1 MKGIGMIDNTFE
13 ERKREKDEKHYI
25 CETINGERKPLHEW
39 AKMHDIPYETLYRR
53 YTRGKRG
60 TDLIS
65 TQRLNAGKYK
75 KQDASNENIV
85 TNPNEVTLNIPDD
98 KLDAIKKWA
107 NDFEM
112 ETGDFILQAVE
123 SVIKRLEKKTP

>member
-1 MKGIGMIDNTFE
+1 MKGIGMQDLTNGLTYE
-13 ERKREKDEKHYI
+13 ERKRERDEKHYI
-25 CETINGERKPLHEW
+25 CETINGERRPLHEW

-60 TDLIS
+60 LDLIS
-65 TQRLNAGKYK
+65 TQRLNTGKYK
-75 KQDASNENIV
+75 ALDKEDRF
-85 TNPNEVTLNIPDD
+85 TMRIPKD
-98 KLDAIKKWA
+98 KLDVIGKWA

-123 SVIKRLEKKTP
+123 SVIKRLEKKSS

>member
-1 MKGIGMIDNTFE
+1 MSELTYE
-13 ERKREKDEKHYI
+13 ERKRVKDERNYI

-60 TDLIS
+60 SDLIS
-65 TQRLNAGKYK
+65 KERLNIGKYK
-75 KQDASNENIV
+75 KRDAPNTNE
-85 TNPNEVTLNIPDD
+85 LSLDIPKD
-98 KLDAIKKWA
+98 KLDVISKWA

-123 SVIKRLEKKTP
+123 SVIKRLEKKTS